1 MQQAFY
7 IETASMSGAQAAKHC
22 ESILVAAQIEK
33 EEFYDGGSTSLLMF
47 GPTAASTRPASRP
60 CRKTRT

>member
-7 IETASMSGAQAAKHC
+7 IETAGMTGAQAAKHA
-22 ESILVAAQIEK
+22 ESIMVAGEVNK

-47 GPTAASTRPASRP
+47 GVTAASTRPASRP
-60 CRKTRT
+60 